1 MVNQQIEPKSDAD
14 HWNVVDRWDLPKDGL
29 GDCEDYVLLK
39 RKILIDAG
47 LPRQAL
53 LITIVRDEMGE
64 GHAVLTV
71 KTTRGEVILDNMND
85 DIKPWS
91 RTKYRFVKRQSQEDQ
106 NVWVGI
112 GAPMETARVIAP
124 SEAGRTAQR

>member
-1 MVNQQIEPKSDAD
+1 
-14 HWNVVDRWDLPKDGL
+14 
-29 GDCEDYVLLK
+29 
-39 RKILIDAG
+39 